1 MFIKNKIKLYIFD
14 LDGVLLDSSKNMSLA
29 WQDVKKKL
37 NINIPFFEYKKHIG
51 LPFFTILKNIGI
63 KKDYFKIKKIYSK
76 SSIQNFKKKTT
87 LFKDTIKVINTL
99 KRESKIAILTSKDT
113 LRTNYILKKKKLKF
127 DCVITSDN
135 VKNGKPNKEG
145 VLKILSK
152 LKIKKENTVYIGDTK
167 VDELTAKNAK
177 ISFLYANWGFGQKRK
192 KSIKSLKDLIN
203 LN

>member
-29 WQDVKKKL
+29 WQDVKNKF

-63 KKDYFKIKKIYSK
+63 KKDYFKIKKIYST
-76 SSIQNFKKKTT
+76 SSIKNFKKKTT

-113 LRTNYILKKKKLKF
+113 LRTNYVLKKKKLKF

-167 VDELTAKNAK
+167 VDELTAKNARIK
-177 ISFLYANWGFGQKRK
+177 FLYANWGFGGKRK

>member
-29 WQDVKKKL
+29 WQDVKNKF

-63 KKDYFKIKKIYSK
+63 KKDYFKIKKIYSA
-76 SSIQNFKKKTT
+76 SSIKNLKKKTT

-113 LRTNYILKKKKLKF
+113 LRTNYVLKKKKLKF

-167 VDELTAKNAK
+167 VDELTAKNARIK
-177 ISFLYANWGFGQKRK
+177 FLYANWGFGGKRK

>member
-29 WQDVKKKL
+29 WQDVKNKFD
-37 NINIPFFEYKKHIG
+37 INIPFFEYKKHIG

-63 KKDYFKIKKIYSK
+63 KKDYLKIKKTYSE
-76 SSIQNFKKKTT
+76 SSIKNFKKKIT
-87 LFKDTIKVINTL
+87 LFKNTKKIINIL
-99 KRESKIAILTSKDT
+99 KRKSKVAILTSKDT

-127 DCVITSDN
+127 DCVITCDN
-135 VKNGKPNKEG
+135 VNKGKPNKEG

-177 ISFLYANWGFGQKRK
+177 IRFLYANWGFGRKRK

-203 LN
+203 KN

>member
-29 WQDVKKKL
+29 WQDVKNKF

-63 KKDYFKIKKIYSK
+63 KKDYLKIKKIYSE
-76 SSIQNFKKKTT
+76 SSIKNFKKKTT
-87 LFKDTIKVINTL
+87 LFKNTIKVINTL
-99 KRESKIAILTSKDT
+99 KKESKIAILTSKDT

-127 DCVITSDN
+127 DCVITCDK
-135 VKNGKPNKEG
+135 VKKGKPNKEG

-167 VDELTAKNAK
+167 IDELTAKNAK
-177 ISFLYANWGFGQKRK
+177 IRFLYANWGFGKKRK

-203 LN
+203 RN

>member
-29 WQDVKKKL
+29 WQDVKNKF

-63 KKDYFKIKKIYSK
+63 KKDYLKIKQIYSE
-76 SSIQNFKKKTT
+76 SSIKNFKKKTT
-87 LFKDTIKVINTL
+87 LFKNTIKVLNIL

-113 LRTNYILKKKKLKF
+113 LRTNYVLKKKKLKF

-145 VLKILSK
+145 VLKILCK
-152 LKIKKENTVYIGDTK
+152 LKIKKKNTVYIGDTK

-177 ISFLYANWGFGQKRK
+177 IRFLYANWGFGGKRK

-203 LN
+203 QN

>member
-29 WQDVKKKL
+29 WQDVKNKF

-63 KKDYFKIKKIYSK
+63 KKDYFKIKKIYSA
-76 SSIQNFKKKTT
+76 SSIKNFKKKTT

-113 LRTNYILKKKKLKF
+113 LRTNYVLKKKKLKF

-152 LKIKKENTVYIGDTK
+152 LKIKKENTIYIGDTK
-167 VDELTAKNAK
+167 VDELTAKNARIK
-177 ISFLYANWGFGQKRK
+177 FLYANWGFGGKRK

>member
-29 WQDVKKKL
+29 WQDVKNKF

-63 KKDYFKIKKIYSK
+63 KKDYFKIKKIYST
-76 SSIQNFKKKTT
+76 SSIKNFKKKTT

-113 LRTNYILKKKKLKF
+113 LRTNYVLKKKKLNF

-167 VDELTAKNAK
+167 VDELTAKNARIK
-177 ISFLYANWGFGQKRK
+177 FLYANWGFGGKRK

>member
-29 WQDVKKKL
+29 WQDVKNKF

-63 KKDYFKIKKIYSK
+63 KKDYFKIKKIYSA
-76 SSIQNFKKKTT
+76 SSIKNFKKKTT
-87 LFKDTIKVINTL
+87 LFKDAIKVINTL

-113 LRTNYILKKKKLKF
+113 LRTNYVLKKKKLKF

-152 LKIKKENTVYIGDTK
+152 LKIKKENTIYIGDTK
-167 VDELTAKNAK
+167 VDELTAKNARIK
-177 ISFLYANWGFGQKRK
+177 FLYANWGFGGKRK

>member
-29 WQDVKKKL
+29 WQDVKNKF

-63 KKDYFKIKKIYSK
+63 KKDYFKIKKIYSA
-76 SSIQNFKKKTT
+76 SSIKNFKKKTT

-99 KRESKIAILTSKDT
+99 KRESKIAIFTSKDT
-113 LRTNYILKKKKLKF
+113 LRTNYVLKKKKLKF

-167 VDELTAKNAK
+167 VDELTAKNARIK
-177 ISFLYANWGFGQKRK
+177 FLYANWGFGGKRK

>member
-29 WQDVKKKL
+29 WQDVKNKF

-63 KKDYFKIKKIYSK
+63 KKDYFKIKKIYSA
-76 SSIQNFKKKTT
+76 SSIKNFKKKTT

-99 KRESKIAILTSKDT
+99 KKESKIAILTSKDT
-113 LRTNYILKKKKLKF
+113 LRTYYVLKKKKLKF

-135 VKNGKPNKEG
+135 VKKGKPNKDG

-152 LKIKKENTVYIGDTK
+152 LKINKENTVYIGDTK
-167 VDELTAKNAK
+167 VDELTAKNARIK
-177 ISFLYANWGFGQKRK
+177 FLYANWGFGGKRK

>member
-29 WQDVKKKL
+29 WQDVKNKF

-63 KKDYFKIKKIYSK
+63 KKDYFKIKKIYST
-76 SSIQNFKKKTT
+76 SSIKNFKKKTT

-113 LRTNYILKKKKLKF
+113 LRTNYVLKKKKLKF

-152 LKIKKENTVYIGDTK
+152 LKINKENTVYIGDTK
-167 VDELTAKNAK
+167 IDELTAKNAK
-177 ISFLYANWGFGQKRK
+177 IRFLYANWGFGGKRK

>member
-29 WQDVKKKL
+29 WQDVKNKF

-63 KKDYFKIKKIYSK
+63 KKDYFKIKKIYST
-76 SSIQNFKKKTT
+76 SSIKNFKKKTT

-99 KRESKIAILTSKDT
+99 KRESKIAILTSKDA
-113 LRTNYILKKKKLKF
+113 LRTNYVLKKKKLNF

-167 VDELTAKNAK
+167 VDELTAKNARIK
-177 ISFLYANWGFGQKRK
+177 FLYANWGFGGKRK

>member
-63 KKDYFKIKKIYSK
+63 KKDYFKIKKIYSE
-76 SSIQNFKKKTT
+76 SSIKNFKKKTT
-87 LFKDTIKVINTL
+87 LFKNTIKVINTL
-99 KRESKIAILTSKDT
+99 KRKSKIAILTSKDT
-113 LRTNYILKKKKLKF
+113 LRTNYVLKKKKLKF

-177 ISFLYANWGFGQKRK
+177 IRFLYANWGFGKKRK

>member
-29 WQDVKKKL
+29 WQDVKNKF

-63 KKDYFKIKKIYSK
+63 KKDYLKIKQIYSE
-76 SSIQNFKKKTT
+76 SSIKNFKKKTT
-87 LFKDTIKVINTL
+87 LFKNTIKVLNIL
-99 KRESKIAILTSKDT
+99 KRETKIAILTSKDT
-113 LRTNYILKKKKLKF
+113 LRTNYVLKKKKLKF

-145 VLKILSK
+145 MLKILRI

-177 ISFLYANWGFGQKRK
+177 IRFLYANWGFGKKRK

-203 LN
+203 RN

>member
-29 WQDVKKKL
+29 WQDVKNKF

-63 KKDYFKIKKIYSK
+63 KKDYFKIKKIYSA
-76 SSIQNFKKKTT
+76 SSIKNFKKKTT

-113 LRTNYILKKKKLKF
+113 LRTNYVLKKKKLKF

-167 VDELTAKNAK
+167 VDELTAKNARIK
-177 ISFLYANWGFGQKRK
+177 FLYANWGFGGKRK

>member
-76 SSIQNFKKKTT
+76 SSIQNFRKKTT

-113 LRTNYILKKKKLKF
+113 LRTNYVLKKKKLKF

-152 LKIKKENTVYIGDTK
+152 LKINKENTVYIGDTK

-177 ISFLYANWGFGQKRK
+177 IRFLYANWGFGKKRK
-192 KSIKSLKDLIN
+192 QSIKSLKDLIN